1 MDDIDPGDS
10 AMRCSGTGG
19 RAHLFHAECLTEWL
33 RSCQSRQQTPSCPVC
48 RGPVQIHARRLRD
61 FLSSDASRKLDDE
74 SRGMLDD
81 LLHTT
86 TERLQTM
93 SDGFSE
99 ALTPENLA
107 NTAGIVGSAAYG
119 FYNGWAG
126 RSNYWET
133 QLFYDNATR
142 GMIIA
147 NTMGWVVGL
156 GARLWSDAQRSED
169 DEGRGRG
176 RSSRSAQAGSRRR

>member
-1 MDDIDPGDS
+1 MHPEPTPPAPAPNVLRPPLAHTRDDVIFIAPVTIQFPPPTTNNQQPTTNNQHPTTNTHDP
-10 AMRCSGTGG
+10 
-19 RAHLFHAECLTEWL
+19 
-33 RSCQSRQQTPSCPVC
+33 QY
-48 RGPVQIHARRLRD
+48 
-61 FLSSDASRKLDDE
+61 
-74 SRGMLDD
+74 
-81 LLHTT
+81 
-86 TERLQTM
+86 
-93 SDGFSE
+93 
-99 ALTPENLA
+99 NNNNA
-107 NTAGIVGSAAYG
+107 NSG

>member
-1 MDDIDPGDS
+1 MLG
-10 AMRCSGTGG
+10 
-19 RAHLFHAECLTEWL
+19 L
-33 RSCQSRQQTPSCPVC
+33 
-48 RGPVQIHARRLRD
+48 QIHARRLRD

-107 NTAGIVGSAAYG
+107 NTAGIVGSAA
-119 FYNGWAG
+119 
-126 RSNYWET
+126 
-133 QLFYDNATR
+133 
-142 GMIIA
+142 
-147 NTMGWVVGL
+147 
-156 GARLWSDAQRSED
+156 
-169 DEGRGRG
+169 
-176 RSSRSAQAGSRRR
+176 